1 LRNPGIS
8 LQTKLCCPP
17 CGAYSEVLGDFQ
29 SFRALLSPYLAQ
41 SALCQIPPW
50 VLHIPQKVGM
60 PFVRRPFRGD
70 EAEELWRAPPN
81 PPARTGVAMV
91 STPPLVP
98 LLEGRRR
105 RIALRLAAVAP
116 RKAILVRLLVLGP
129 GTVIVTTSSK
139 RLPYFFKCIEYS
151 SSDTIFF
158 AVFWHHCDGERKCIN
173 INIYIIF
180 MHTSFRLP
188 SIRIPR
194 YQQVSGYAYPGT
206 VS

>member
-1 LRNPGIS
+1 MTIAESRDISANQALRPTLWRLFRGTRRLS
-8 LQTKLCCPP
+8 VFRGSSETVLSSECPP
-17 CGAYSEVLGDFQ
+17 A
-29 SFRALLSPYLAQ
+29 
-41 SALCQIPPW
+41 ALCQIPPW
-50 VLHIPQKVGM
+50 LLHVPQKVGM
-60 PFVRRPFRGD
+60 PLVRRPFRGD

-173 INIYIIF
+173 INIYYI
-180 MHTSFRLP
+180 
-188 SIRIPR
+188 
-194 YQQVSGYAYPGT
+194 YAY
-206 VS
+206 VI